1 MKLSE
6 GNFTPL
12 LPSLKLAAGELKGS
26 SRRMFLGQIAL
37 DLGRGGKVLV
47 SSVFG
52 ISRVTLRKGIGEV
65 ESGVPHVD
73 KFNERGRKP
82 LSITNPQLL
91 EDIKKI
97 VDDASQTDP
106 QFKSTR
112 LYTRLSVKEVRIQLI
127 NRGYIDEELPSNQSI
142 WNILIDLGY
151 KRKKVAKTKPKKK

>member
-1 MKLSE
+1 
-6 GNFTPL
+6 
-12 LPSLKLAAGELKGS
+12 
-26 SRRMFLGQIAL
+26 MFLGQIAL

-127 NRGYIDEELPSNQSI
+127 N
-142 WNILIDLGY
+142 
-151 KRKKVAKTKPKKK
+151 